1 MVSANLVRRHL
12 NEGQRAMI
20 AARLATLSK
29 GDVVSR
35 RIEAA
40 DKSDG
45 AQIWA
50 PQTVE
55 EASEMFNVSRG
66 TVANA
71 KTVLKALSQFEI

>member
-29 GDVVSR
+29 GDVVSQ